1 MDHLPLFARAGAII
15 PVSVGD
21 PESVEEIVDV
31 KLEVFPGSG
40 TFTHYEDDGE
50 TMEYLGGAIHA
61 LKVTVR
67 GREVKQTV
75 TMNGYAAPDQLEVEF
90 QA

>member
-1 MDHLPLFARAGAII
+1 MDHLPLFAKAGAII
-15 PVSVGD
+15 PVAVGD
-21 PESVEEIVDV
+21 PECIEDIVDV

-50 TMEYLGGAIHA
+50 TMGYEQGEIHE
-61 LKVTVR
+61 LKITVK

-75 TMNGYAAPDQLEVEF
+75 IHNGYAAPSELEVEF
-90 QA
+90 KA